1 LNFELDLIF
10 EKARM
15 AHHVMVEDVLIGEA
29 SEDQIETKD
38 PDQCYDGK
46 GDKLA
51 GNVVTRPRGDGSEGG
66 RVIRRREWGMW
77 QEGDEVVMP

>member
-1 LNFELDLIF
+1 LNFKLDLIF

-29 SEDQIETKD
+29 SEQDVEAKD
-38 PDQCYDGK
+38 PDQGYDEK

-51 GNVVTRPRGDGSEGG
+51 GNVVARPCRDGNEGG
-66 RVIRRREWGMW
+66 RVIIGW
-77 QEGDEVVMP
+77 